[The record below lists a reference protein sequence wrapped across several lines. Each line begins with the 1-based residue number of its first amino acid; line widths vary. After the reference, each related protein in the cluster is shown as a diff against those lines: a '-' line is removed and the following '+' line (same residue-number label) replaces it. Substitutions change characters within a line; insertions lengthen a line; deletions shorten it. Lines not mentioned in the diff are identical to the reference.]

1 MDNLSPAQRF
11 DPYAHGVASGY
22 TDLFT
27 PFLGPPPREQKGN
40 PHSKKSN
47 AVWNMPESYL
57 MENEVLRDTVE
68 DWMLTANQTWY
79 TERIM
84 PWFITEDIHIQWEQ
98 WENNAHY
105 MGITPHQAPSNV
117 TTQKRTIRRASMVRR
132 GIAAEFEHDFVA
144 TARGRT
150 SFIASLAQIGR
161 SVQETANV
169 EVLRALLGC
178 HAYQQVYLR
187 KYGIIK
193 HDDLDGWLNHKA
205 QRFMIAQKETFGL
218 EILNTQIEQEQ
229 EQYQAQANVWILGR
243 EVMDYCSLVPEG
255 KIFYFLGGQEAVD
268 RVNGRGQN
276 GSAAAGTMGNV
287 RSLQPPRMIAD
298 TPVYLA
304 KSYFVEGI
312 GALDLL
318 SRTVEVGV
326 FNTMIDT
333 TRDYTNYRSSN
344 RNIRVYDNDRDEW
357 AEIKIADAIEH
368 CIVWDPKDG
377 DVQNPFT
384 GRNERNKTESSI
396 DVENDFLRF
405 GTGLA
410 THPDRGSPARADWD
424 KFNKQDV
431 TIIGDLDAQ
440 WLTRAQCEN
449 AGRTLYGQLAR
460 TGFGVQLEKVVVSH
474 GVDTDGKMA
483 ADFGKA
489 ATQGTQPISGLES
502 AIQSVLGDD
511 NFFFRSDTSAY
522 DTRDKQQVTPSAVL
536 DKFRATT
543 SYRATKTTLLSAP
556 AAAPVG
562 TSASADAAKLEEWQS
577 GHLRGRIGSIVPSA
591 YKEKLERIVSQVD
604 QPWQQRA
611 AQIEQMCVQL
621 KNEDPQSIPSM
632 GDAERVRT
640 WMAAANKQF
649 EERMAAEARTL
660 AAASAATGSA
670 TLAARAR
677 VGAGIETFPIGTP
690 LPSGY
695 TYASANDQAKANG
708 PAKLCPSSL
717 RDFPHLAHIWADA
730 DAAAG
735 GGGAQAMGG
744 RRQGFAPIEA
754 VEQGRG
760 ELRRKSD
767 GTYEPLPGSDG
778 TTQKNVDIRT
788 KRLAKRFQNLEDRI
802 REISE
807 GGAPL
812 IVKWLAIL
820 WCGSMFTRDCFKRL
834 DTHNVMLPCNFL
846 LMRPH
851 ATYRTRYGIKCA
863 AGGKSGYTFFG
874 HSNMQLEHEAARKV
888 GMMHYTAYLTAV
900 VTQPKNVYVVEDLF
914 CQKYM
919 GGMGIKFWRNAAEYK
934 QAGGKRTRAS
944 IICTMLPCNM
954 TRHNIDQKLDVR
966 GRFHTAHEIELISEE
981 TFAKCCYPGGA
992 RTALIMGWWDAQRRG
1007 KGPGSQIVSRGVDI
1021 NYICW
1026 QGVQFHLNPV
1036 SGEWGDVIIE
1046 QGNFGPKVKPGVG
1059 NVRNGNYKFLETPD
1073 YLGAVNTL
1081 RH

>member
-27 PFLGPPPREQKGN
+27 PFLGPPPREQKTT

-57 MENEVLRDTVE
+57 TESEVLRDTVE

-117 TTQKRTIRRASMVRR
+117 VTQKRTIRRASMVRR

-150 SFIASLAQIGR
+150 SFVASVAQIGR

-169 EVLRALLGC
+169 EVLRSLLGC
-178 HAYQQVYLR
+178 HTYQQVYLR

-193 HDDLDGWLNHKA
+193 QDDLDGWLNHKA

-268 RVNGRGQN
+268 RVNGRSQN

-326 FNTMIDT
+326 FNTMIDA
-333 TRDYTNYRSSN
+333 TRDYQEYRSSN
-344 RNIRVYDNDRDEW
+344 RNIRVYDNDRDDWVELKL
-357 AEIKIADAIEH
+357 EDAIDN
-368 CIVWDPKDG
+368 CIVWDPRVG
-377 DVQNPFT
+377 DVFDPFT
-384 GRNERNKTESSI
+384 GRNDRNKTESSA

-405 GTGLA
+405 GTGF
-410 THPDRGSPARADWD
+410 PDHNAADKARSRYKDYA
-424 KFNKQDV
+424 KQDV
-431 TIIGDLDAQ
+431 AIIGDLDAQ

-449 AGRTLYGQLAR
+449 AGRTIYGQLSRMGFKGKLDAVVEGPAVDAT
-460 TGFGVQLEKVVVSH
+460 TGAKTAGL
-474 GVDTDGKMA
+474 DTA
-483 ADFGKA
+483 AGI
-489 ATQGTQPISGLES
+489 TNLES
-502 AIQSVLGDD
+502 TVRSMLGED
-511 NFFFRSDTSAY
+511 NFFFRDADNAYSAKHGSKSATGSGFVEQFRSGAY
-522 DTRDKQQVTPSAVL
+522 AATPTTR
-536 DKFRATT
+536 
-543 SYRATKTTLLSAP
+543 LSEP
-556 AAAPVG
+556 IAAASSPATGGV
-562 TSASADAAKLEEWQS
+562 DPAKLEEWQT
-577 GHLRGRIGSIVPSA
+577 GHLRDRVGSIVPAA
-591 YKEKLERIVSQVD
+591 YKEKLNRIVSQTD
-604 QPWQQRA
+604 LPWQQRA
-611 AQIEQMCVQL
+611 AQIEQMCMQL
-621 KNEDPQSIPSM
+621 KTEDPASIPSM
-632 GDAERVRT
+632 GDAERVHK
-640 WMAAANKQF
+640 WMEAANKQF
-649 EERMAAEARTL
+649 EQHL
-660 AAASAATGSA
+660 AAQ
-670 TLAARAR
+670 LAAPSTPARSGTGAAAAAAAAR
-677 VGAGIETFPIGTP
+677 VQGKVEYFAIGTP
-690 LPSGY
+690 LPAGY
-695 TYASANDQAKANG
+695 QYASPHDEAKAQG
-708 PAKLCPSSL
+708 PAKQCPSSL
-717 RDFPHLAHIWADA
+717 RDFPHLAHIWGEADGVGSGADA
-730 DAAAG
+730 G
-735 GGGAQAMGG
+735 MAMGG
-744 RRQGFAPIEA
+744 ARRRAGFAPIE
-754 VEQGRG
+754 VQQGRG
-760 ELRRKSD
+760 ELDAS
-767 GTYEPLPGSDG
+767 GQPLRGSDAAEA
-778 TTQKNVDIRT
+778 
-788 KRLAKRFQNLEDRI
+788 KRISDARAARLSKRFQNLEDRI
-802 REISE
+802 REIAE

-812 IVKWLAIL
+812 AVKWMAIL

-834 DTHNVMLPCNFL
+834 AAHNVLLPCNFL

-863 AGGKSGYTFFG
+863 ANGKSGYTFFG

-919 GGMGIKFWRNAAEYK
+919 GGMGTKFWRNAADYK

-944 IICTMLPCNM
+944 IICTMLPLNM
-954 TRHNIDQKLDVR
+954 SRHGLDSKLDIR
-966 GRFHTAHEIELISEE
+966 GRYHTAHEIDLISEE

-992 RTALIMGWWDAQRRG
+992 RTALIMGWWDAHRRG
-1007 KGPGSQIVSRGVDI
+1007 KGPGSQVVTRGVDM
-1021 NYICW
+1021 NYICF
-1026 QGVQFHLNPV
+1026 QAVQWHLNPL
-1036 SGEWGDVIIE
+1036 SGQWGDVIVE
-1046 QGNFGPKVKPGVG
+1046 QGNFGPKVYPGAG
-1059 NVRNGNYKFLETPD
+1059 QVRNGAYKFLETPS
-1073 YLGAVNTL
+1073 YLGTTTMA